1 MKRVLVVEDN
11 EMNMEL
17 LCQLLEDAEY
27 EPLSAY
33 DGVEGV
39 EVAKAELPDLILM
52 DISMP
57 RMNGLDAT
65 VMLKSTPETAHIPV
79 VIVTAHA
86 LDSERQ
92 RAKETGCDGF
102 LTKPIEED
110 ALTELLEALL
120 S

>member
-1 MKRVLVVEDN
+1 MLVVEDN
-11 EMNMEL
+11 AMNMEL
-17 LCQLLEDAEY
+17 LCQLLEDADY

-39 EVAKAELPDLILM
+39 EMAEAQLPDLILM

-57 RMNGLDAT
+57 LMNGLDAT
-65 VMLKSTPETAHIPV
+65 KVLKSTPATAHIPV
-79 VIVTAHA
+79 IIVTAHA

-102 LTKPIEED
+102 LTKPVEE
-110 ALTELLEALL
+110 EALAELIETLL